1 MVAVQFSRVDIWSRI
16 MPKGIVSDPAR
27 AEEVRQKRLEGLK
40 KATKARAEKQGEAM
54 GKRRETMK
62 LKKELFEVLREEL
75 LKEIEVGSGKKE
87 PYIKILSKRV
97 LLEAVQNPNS
107 ASGQL
112 VAKQFFVDGLV
123 DILDTDLENERKQN
137 IDFMRYRL
145 HCLAFDKQQLVL
157 QDRLARF
164 KVMMTSRRAG
174 KTVTDAFLLA
184 DASIKPNSLCVYI
197 HQNTRNAIAQCYDET
212 IKKIKELGINIVKE
226 TKNTT
231 SDRGAHIELE
241 NGSIIE
247 FRGNA
252 TKADTEKFQG
262 FAYDLVIIDEAQ
274 SQRNLKM
281 LIEEII
287 TPTLTDRKGT
297 LVLSGTPPRRKG
309 TYFEFV
315 HSLGTWRN
323 YHWTMSDNPFIE
335 NAEEEIE
342 RICRLRGVTKDNPI
356 IQREYMGKIVYDYE
370 AMVFSG
376 YKTYTGDIPS
386 DFKAE
391 HIYIGND
398 YGWSAYNA
406 VIGIACNVTQRRAYV
421 FAERRFNK
429 ATVTTIVEKN
439 KEVMELGKELLR
451 KSGRDLSNIQ
461 IFGDTSDNSILFEM
475 SQTYGLPAFKCY
487 KHNKDLAISQLVE
500 ECRTGRLLIPS
511 EGVLADEFEKILYA
525 RDEEDNLL
533 AELDESYHPDAMLA
547 LLYASRQMF
556 FDYGYTDVG
565 GVASDFND

>member
-1 MVAVQFSRVDIWSRI
+1 
-16 MPKGIVSDPAR
+16 MPKGVVSDPAR

-54 GKRRETMK
+54 GKRKETMK
-62 LKKELFEVLREEL
+62 IKKTLFEALREEL
-75 LKEIEVGSGKKE
+75 LKEYSVGEAKE
-87 PYIKILSKRV
+87 PYIKIMAKRV
-97 LLEAVQNPNS
+97 MSEALKNPNS
-107 ASGQL
+107 AAGQM

-123 DILDTDLENERKQN
+123 DILDYDLEKEQKQN

-145 HCLAFDKQQLVL
+145 SLLAFDKQKEIINNDF
-157 QDRLARF
+157 DRF
-164 KVMMTSRRAG
+164 ICMMTSRRAG
-174 KTVTDAFLLA
+174 KTETDGLLL
-184 DASIKPNSLCVYI
+184 DMVSLQPNSMCVYI
-197 HQNTRNAIAQCYDET
+197 HQNAKNAVAQCYDKTLNKLKEVGIK
-212 IKKIKELGINIVKE
+212 IKKE
-226 TKNTT
+226 TRST
-231 SDRGAHIELE
+231 SGEYGAHIITE
-241 NGSIIE
+241 NDSIIM

-252 TKADTEKFQG
+252 SVADTEKFQG
-262 FAYDLVIIDEAQ
+262 FAFDLVIIDEAQ

-281 LIEEII
+281 LVEEII
-287 TPTLTDRKGT
+287 QPTLTDRKGK

-315 HSLGTWRN
+315 HSLGTWKN
-323 YHWTMSDNPFIE
+323 YHWTMFDNPFIE
-335 NAEEEIE
+335 NADEEIE
-342 RICRLRGVTKDNPI
+342 RICKLRGVDINNPI
-356 IQREYMGKIVYDYE
+356 IQREYFGKIVYDYE

-391 HIYIGND
+391 YIYIGND

-556 FDYGYTDVG
+556 FDYGYTEVG